1 MTAMP
6 RLRQRRCPRQRT
18 PLHRLASHAARRF
31 ASARRGAIA
40 TYVAVATVPLVGFLG
55 LAVDTTRAYLVKAQ
69 LSQALDA
76 AGLAGGRVIF
86 SPNLGDDIRMY
97 FDANFPPGFMGATV
111 NGPTWSVSPNNE
123 VVTLSA
129 DATLPTTF
137 LRVLG
142 KDSVS
147 VAAATEVTRQTT
159 MLDVVL
165 AIDMSGSMSQSLG
178 GSTRIAAARNAA
190 NELVSILFGDDEEKP
205 LLNIGLV
212 PWNSKVR
219 VMLNGV
225 AFDPGATAATAVPTF
240 TNPLTG
246 TAQSVVYYA
255 NNSPVP
261 LLSAPPSNW
270 RGCVF
275 QRYINNGITEDDADD
290 KLADYSWGGGDWI
303 AWQPIGPEGEPVSGW
318 SRCTMSQNSSD
329 CTPCLSHGITPLTHS
344 KSTITTAINEL
355 LSPTGNTNIPQG
367 LSWARE
373 VLMPGAPFDEAEPNP
388 PMRRQQAIVLLTD
401 GENVGGWGD
410 GYKGVWGTG
419 SAAQDEMD
427 DRLRAIAAA
436 IKAQGVVIYTIQFAN
451 AGGAIQ
457 ALLKEVAS
465 GPDSPYYH
473 YAPDAATLSQVFK
486 EVANNLSEL
495 RLSK

>member
-1 MTAMP
+1 MSRSSSKRSS
-6 RLRQRRCPRQRT
+6 RLRRA
-18 PLHRLASHAARRF
+18 LVRLAR
-31 ASARRGAIA
+31 ARRGAVAAYI
-40 TYVAVATVPLVGFLG
+40 AVATVPLVGFLG
-55 LAVDTTRAYLVKAQ
+55 LAVDTTRGYMVKAQ

-76 AGLAGGRVIF
+76 AALAGGRVIF
-86 SPNLGDDIRMY
+86 SPNLGDDIQMY

-111 NGPTWSVSPNNE
+111 TGPTWNVDANNE
-123 VVTLSA
+123 VVTLNASA
-129 DATLPTTF
+129 VLPTTF

-142 KDSVS
+142 QDTMN
-147 VAAATEVTRQTT
+147 VAAGTEVTRQTT

-165 AIDMSGSMSQSLG
+165 AIDMSGSMSSGGVGG
-178 GSTRIAAARNAA
+178 GSRIQAARNAA
-190 NELVSILFGDDEEKP
+190 NELINILFGADETKP
-205 LLNIGLV
+205 LLNVGLV
-212 PWNSKVR
+212 PWNSKVN

-225 AFDPGATAATAVPTF
+225 AYDSGATTTSAVPTF

-261 LLSAPPSNW
+261 LLAAPPADW

-275 QRYINNGITEDDADD
+275 QRYINNGMSEDDADD
-290 KLADYSWGGGDWI
+290 KLASYSYAGGDWV
-303 AWQPIGPEGEPVSGW
+303 AWEPITAAGEPVAGSA
-318 SRCTMSQNSSD
+318 RCTMAIGTSE
-329 CTPCLSHGITPLTHS
+329 CTPCLSHGITALTHT
-344 KSTITTAINEL
+344 KTTIQTAINQL

-373 VLMPGAPFDEAEPNP
+373 VLMPGAPFAEADPNP
-388 PMRRQQAIVLLTD
+388 PIRRQQAIVLLTD
-401 GENVGGWGD
+401 GENFGGSGD
-410 GYKGVWGTG
+410 GYKGVWGVG

-427 DRLRAIAAA
+427 ARLLAISAA
-436 IKAQGVVIYTIQFAN
+436 IKAQGVVIYAIQFAN
-451 AGGAIQ
+451 AGGDIQ
-457 ALLKEVAS
+457 ALLKQVAT
-465 GPDSPYYH
+465 GPNSPYYH